1 MSDLADRSGLP
12 TLNQIV
18 AKQAAMNAWKSQN
31 GGPLNDI
38 LVPYDDRTR
47 KCAESWRKPTS
58 TRCVAASN
66 MAKAWN
72 ASSLLREAKSLTEA
86 KSAAKKLAEEA
97 RHL

>member
-1 MSDLADRSGLP
+1 
-12 TLNQIV
+12 
-18 AKQAAMNAWKSQN
+18 MNAWKSQN

-72 ASSLLREAKSLTEA
+72 ASPLLREAKSLTEA